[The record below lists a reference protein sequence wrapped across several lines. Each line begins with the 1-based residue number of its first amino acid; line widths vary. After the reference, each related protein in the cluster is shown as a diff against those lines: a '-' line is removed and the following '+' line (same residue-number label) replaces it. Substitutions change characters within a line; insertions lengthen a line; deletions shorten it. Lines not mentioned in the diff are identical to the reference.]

1 MQTKKKIL
9 IVCMVG
15 ALLLLSIS
23 VSGKNNSGHNNNHSK
38 ATIEL
43 LSKKVIL
50 GPKINLGDVCDF
62 KNMDTKIVHKLSSI
76 ILGIAPPPGE
86 SKEITRSFI
95 KRRLIGAGFK
105 NYIDYIEGPKR
116 IQVTTAQNEIDKAFL
131 GEYFI

>member
-1 MQTKKKIL
+1 MQTKKKML
-9 IVCMVG
+9 IVCTIG
-15 ALLLLSIS
+15 ALLVLSIS
-23 VSGKNNSGHNNNHSK
+23 VSGKNSSSHNNNHSK
-38 ATIEL
+38 MIIEL

-50 GPKINLGDVCDF
+50 GPKISLGDVCDF

-76 ILGIAPPPGE
+76 IIGMAPPPGE

-105 NYIDYIEGPKR
+105 SYINYIEGPKR
-116 IQVTTAQNEIDKAFL
+116 IQVITAQNEIDKAFL